1 MGVEYYAQVI
11 APIINAF
18 ATLMASGGNTRKVWC
33 STIGGEVR
41 LRGRGASESA
51 NRYATRSR
59 THRNILVLSKT
70 RSAALVVRQGEQLLL
85 HVADR
90 L

>member
-18 ATLMASGGNTRKVWC
+18 AALIASGGNTRKV

-41 LRGRGASESA
+41 LRGRGASESG
-51 NRYATRSR
+51 RRHGR
-59 THRNILVLSKT
+59 
-70 RSAALVVRQGEQLLL
+70 
-85 HVADR
+85 
-90 L
+90 

>member
-33 STIGGEVR
+33 STIDGEVR
-41 LRGRGASESA
+41 LRGQRC
-51 NRYATRSR
+51 
-59 THRNILVLSKT
+59 
-70 RSAALVVRQGEQLLL
+70 
-85 HVADR
+85 
-90 L
+90 